1 MKRAKQAVVTVRS
14 ITVFIRLS
22 SPRFGIRQSFTRPA
36 GRDHRNSRHTP
47 MRNKMLDS
55 LWALRACPST
65 NLLLARFPPRAHRVS
80 YCRKRAR
87 VAPAGNPL
95 ALEIDLFH
103 NRYQRLA
110 GLQATWH
117 DACGQACRPGAGSS
131 AKVKSKRGIAVTCA
145 EPGTRPGSRSL
156 NSWA

>member
-117 DACGQACRPGAGSS
+117 DACAKLADRVPARRPRSS
-131 AKVKSKRGIAVTCA
+131 RNGELQSHAQSQ
-145 EPGTRPGSRSL
+145 EPGRVHDH
-156 NSWA
+156 